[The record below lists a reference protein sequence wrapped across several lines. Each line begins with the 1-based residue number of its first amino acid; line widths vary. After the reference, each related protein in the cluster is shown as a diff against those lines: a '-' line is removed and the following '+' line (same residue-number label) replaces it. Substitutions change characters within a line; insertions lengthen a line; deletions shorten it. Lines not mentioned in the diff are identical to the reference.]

1 MSAINRPIPSI
12 LDRNKV
18 DNMKKALQTEENKDD
33 LTPIVS
39 TRLHNYY
46 ELRKANNVLLGCA
59 SRAVQ
64 G

>member
-18 DNMKKALQTEENKDD
+18 ENMKKALQTEENKDE

-39 TRLHNYY
+39 IISLYHY
-46 ELRKANNVLLGCA
+46 ELRN
-59 SRAVQ
+59 S
-64 G
+64 